1 MFRKFDL
8 WGCPVEIVGA
18 LGSATVA
25 SYSGLNRS
33 FVAGYNCED
42 PPIEADEGGSCDGC
56 DGGGGSTFRGGGGN
70 VSCRGQTGVEGD
82 ASPAERADAAPAP
95 APAPAHMRTTA
106 LPSTSPAGSPGSIP
120 ARWPAVEEAA
130 AAAADMQGKHKPGQE
145 ARGKITLT
153 AAEFAKRQSAMYDEV
168 SKSSMG
174 WATGT
179 PHCRV

>member
-1 MFRKFDL
+1 
-8 WGCPVEIVGA
+8 
-18 LGSATVA
+18 
-25 SYSGLNRS
+25 
-33 FVAGYNCED
+33 
-42 PPIEADEGGSCDGC
+42 
-56 DGGGGSTFRGGGGN
+56 
-70 VSCRGQTGVEGD
+70 
-82 ASPAERADAAPAP
+82 
-95 APAPAHMRTTA
+95 
-106 LPSTSPAGSPGSIP
+106 
-120 ARWPAVEEAA
+120 VEEAA